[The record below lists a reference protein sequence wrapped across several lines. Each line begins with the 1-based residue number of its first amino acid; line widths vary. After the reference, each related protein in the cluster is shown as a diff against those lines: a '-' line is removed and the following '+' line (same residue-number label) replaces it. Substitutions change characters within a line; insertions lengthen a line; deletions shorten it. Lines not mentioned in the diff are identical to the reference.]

1 MITLDNCQEWI
12 EQLPEKVTFIQ
23 LNFQDDQEVL
33 CELIKNN
40 VTRDQWNKT
49 IDKFAKREIHSME
62 FENIGGKLHSRV
74 YFKEGE

>member
-49 IDKFAKREIHSME
+49 IDKFAKREIHRME
-62 FENIGGKLHSRV
+62 FENVDGKLHSWV
-74 YFKEGE
+74 YFREGE

>member
-1 MITLDNCQEWI
+1 MITLDNC
-12 EQLPEKVTFIQ
+12 EQWFCQQPEKLTFIEV
-23 LNFQDDQEVL
+23 NWQDDMRVL

-49 IDKFAKREIHSME
+49 IDKFAKREIHRME
-62 FENIGGKLHSRV
+62 FENIDGELHSWV